1 MVKTAFGPRLLRG
14 EKEGTSRA
22 SARPR
27 PAAMPFIANVVAV
40 IRMSNIDIELTG
52 IEIQNDKAI
61 REGAAMT
68 ANLHVSFPDEMHA
81 E

>member
-1 MVKTAFGPRLLRG
+1 
-14 EKEGTSRA
+14 
-22 SARPR
+22 
-27 PAAMPFIANVVAV
+27 MPFIANVVAV

>member
-1 MVKTAFGPRLLRG
+1 VKPAFGRPLLRG

-22 SARPR
+22 SARPG
-27 PAAMPFIANVVAV
+27 PAAMPLIANVVAV
-40 IRMSNIDIELTG
+40 IGMSNIDIELTG

-68 ANLHVSFPDEMHA
+68 ANLDVSFADEMHA